1 MCNGKGWDVAYY
13 PDDVITVEQ
22 HFCRLLG
29 DCGHPDN
36 TIEQAADY
44 IASEYDKLYDW
55 YCDMRNRNMSDVTDE
70 KLDWL
75 VDQSRAWKERTH
87 PDYLYYTSPTD

>member
-1 MCNGKGWDVAYY
+1 MCNGKGWDIAFY
-13 PDDVITVEQ
+13 PDDVITVDQ
-22 HFCRLLG
+22 HFCRLLD
-29 DCGHPDN
+29 DCGHTDN
-36 TIEQAADY
+36 TIEQVADY

-75 VDQSRAWKERTH
+75 INQSRAWKERTH

>member
-1 MCNGKGWDVAYY
+1 MCNCKGWDIAYY
-13 PDDVITVEQ
+13 PDGEITVEQ
-22 HFCRLLG
+22 HFCRVLD
-29 DCGHPDN
+29 DCGHVDN
-36 TIEQAADY
+36 MLEQAADQV
-44 IASEYDKLYDW
+44 AAEYDKQYDW

-75 VDQSRAWKERTH
+75 INQSRAWKERAH